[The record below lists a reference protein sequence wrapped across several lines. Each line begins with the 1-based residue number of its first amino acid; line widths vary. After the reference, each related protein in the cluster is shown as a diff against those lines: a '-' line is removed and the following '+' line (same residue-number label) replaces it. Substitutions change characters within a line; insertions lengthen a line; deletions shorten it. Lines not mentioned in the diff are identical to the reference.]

1 MTNYTP
7 YVFKLPSIDLYN
19 EKDTDVKIASSI
31 NQPLISLGF
40 HSFIHRTKSAMDL
53 TKKLETKNE
62 FYYVVNPFEITIND
76 YKDDI
81 ENITKKYFSTITVKQ
96 NHSFYIYWE
105 ILTMFNIANMQ
116 HMKIMGLDNGSISF
130 SSIINYREKFY
141 SINKDK
147 IYLEKE
153 SKNDIDNIP
162 KKLINIIKNNDKVD
176 LIIADCNIKWNN
188 ENYQEQEAYYTI
200 FSEIIKSLKHQAKNG
215 NLVLKYFETF
225 TMVSIKM
232 LSILSS
238 FYEEVYIYKPYFSRL
253 TNSEKYIICQN
264 FKSIDI
270 DVQIKYFEKILEN
283 MKTTQFVIDI
293 FPEYILNKDLIN
305 IFKYINITSINTQQI
320 MINQLIVYIKSN
332 NYFGDEYHSYR
343 DTQIKATK
351 WWISTYFTE
360 KKPYFVDLIKDTA
373 QYNLSEIS
381 LFINLLIH

>member
-7 YVFKLPSIDLYN
+7 YVFKLPLIELYN
-19 EKDTDVKIASSI
+19 HKDTDVKIASSI

-81 ENITKKYFSTITVKQ
+81 ENITKNYFSSITVKQ
-96 NHSFYIYWE
+96 NHNFYIYWE
-105 ILTMFNIANMQ
+105 ILTMFNIANLQ
-116 HMKIMGLDNGSISF
+116 HMKVLGIDNGNSSF
-130 SSIINYREKFY
+130 SSVINYREKFY

-147 IYLEKE
+147 LYLEKD
-153 SKNDIDNIP
+153 NDAENIP

-176 LIIADCNIKWNN
+176 LIIAECNIKWHN

-264 FKSIDI
+264 FKSTDIDI
-270 DVQIKYFEKILEN
+270 QIKYFEKILES

-293 FPEYILNKDLIN
+293 FPKYILNKDLVN

-320 MINQLIVYIKSN
+320 MINQLIIYIKSN
-332 NYFGDEYHSYR
+332 NYFGDEYHNYR
-343 DTQIKATK
+343 DSQIKATK
-351 WWISTYFTE
+351 WWLSTYFTE
-360 KKPYFVDLIKDTA
+360 KQPYFVDLIKDTS

-381 LFINLLIH
+381 LFINSLI